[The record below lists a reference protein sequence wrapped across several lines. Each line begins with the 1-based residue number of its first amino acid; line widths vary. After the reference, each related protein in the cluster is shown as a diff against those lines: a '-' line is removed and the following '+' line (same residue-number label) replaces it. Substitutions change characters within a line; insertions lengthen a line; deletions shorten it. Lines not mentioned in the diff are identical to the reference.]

1 MLPGCPAYRAQ
12 SSRHPVHDLAD
23 GTPRGPAGSMSHF
36 VTTYDGRGSGSARG
50 SRALGFAPMCVDKTV
65 NSIVNLLRQY
75 YVFPDRAC
83 QAAEA
88 IENNLAGG
96 GYDDL
101 DDAALA
107 VALTAQLSEIC
118 GDRHL
123 NVQLRSDAGDIPAGT
138 VELERWRD
146 EDQAGNLGIAR
157 AERLDGNVG
166 YLDLRS
172 VTNPGYGGNAIA
184 AAMTLVEHTYA
195 LIIDLRRNGGGS
207 PDGVT
212 VWCSYLF
219 PDAATH
225 LTDEFDAEST
235 ITRQYWSLPYLPGA
249 RYLDRPVYVLTSRE
263 TFSAAEEIAY
273 SLQALGRATI
283 IGQRTRG
290 GAHPSR
296 TFPVTPTLEMTVP
309 FARAVNPITGTNWE
323 GVGVEPDID
332 VPAAGALEVAYR
344 RALQTV
350 LSANPAETI
359 ASEATT
365 ALANL
370 A

>member
-1 MLPGCPAYRAQ
+1 
-12 SSRHPVHDLAD
+12 
-23 GTPRGPAGSMSHF
+23 
-36 VTTYDGRGSGSARG
+36 
-50 SRALGFAPMCVDKTV
+50 MCIDKTIK
-65 NSIVNLLRQY
+65 SIVTLFRQH
-75 YVFPDRAC
+75 YVFPARAR
-83 QAAEA
+83 QAADA
-88 IENNLAGG
+88 IEDNVAGG

-107 VALTAQLSEIC
+107 MALTAQLSEIC

-123 NVQLRSDAGDIPAGT
+123 SVRLRSDPGDSPDGI
-138 VELERWRD
+138 VEKVQKWRD
-146 EDQAGNLGIAR
+146 EDQAGNFGIAR

-166 YLDLRS
+166 YLDLRG

-184 AAMTLVEHTYA
+184 AAMALVEHTYA

-207 PDGVT
+207 PDGAT

-225 LTDEFDAEST
+225 LNDEFDAET
-235 ITRQYWSLPYLPGA
+235 TMTRQYWSLPYLPGA

-283 IGQRTRG
+283 IGQTTRG

-332 VPAAGALEVAYR
+332 VPAAEAFEVAYR

-365 ALANL
+365 ALAHL